1 MFFADFYCHHQR
13 AVKYFIENFIIKTYV
28 VPLSKSTVPLSKL
41 VEGRPK
47 CMVLKLIA
55 KNLEDA

>member
-1 MFFADFYCHHQR
+1 M
-13 AVKYFIENFIIKTYV
+13 KTYV

-47 CMVLKLIA
+47 YMVLKLIA